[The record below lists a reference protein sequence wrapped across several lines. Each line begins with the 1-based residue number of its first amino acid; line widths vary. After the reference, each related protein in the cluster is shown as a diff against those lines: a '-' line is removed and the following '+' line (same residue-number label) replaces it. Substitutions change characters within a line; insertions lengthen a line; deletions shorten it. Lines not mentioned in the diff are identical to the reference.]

1 MAVRKYSIREVAG
14 LLVRRRWMLLVPLTL
29 GAALA
34 PVLARY
40 APERYR
46 SDALIVVVPQQV
58 PDNYVQPTVSESVA
72 SRLPAITDQI
82 LSRNT
87 LERIIEE
94 MDLYPEERRRWV
106 MEDVVARMRR
116 DVTTTAVGRQVDS
129 FRISYVSD
137 SPEKARLVTD
147 RLARLYM
154 DQNSADRSNQANM
167 TSEFLDAQ
175 LAQAKQRLVEQEE
188 RLEAYRK
195 VNAGQLPSQMQSNLQ
210 AIQNL
215 NVQLQAVHDAT
226 NRAEERRL
234 LIERQL
240 ADARALQVT
249 APPEPVVA
257 TTPDGTPAISTARQL
272 ETARARL
279 TMLLQ
284 RNTPDHPD
292 VTTLRRVVQELETR
306 QATEMAAAAAEGT
319 PARVITP
326 QELSQQRRTSDLE
339 AQLDVVKYQIAS
351 NQSDVVRLQERIAG
365 YQAKVDAVPT
375 RESELVELTR
385 DYATMQAAYTDLLM
399 KRENAVIA
407 ANLEHRRIGEQFRLV
422 DAASRPERP
431 DNQYQRLAIMSSGAV
446 AGLLLGVL
454 LTGVLELRDSSFRR
468 PEEVTAALSIPVL
481 ASIPVMASR
490 RERRRAVW
498 RRGVVDVGG
507 LAVVLLAIVVLA
519 GWRLHIWQGDW
530 PSSLTALLSAGVS

>member
-1 MAVRKYSIREVAG
+1 VRVRKYTVREVAG
-14 LLVRRRWMLLVPLTL
+14 LVVRRRWTLLVPLML

-58 PDNYVQPTVSESVA
+58 PNNYVQPTVSESVA

-87 LERIIEE
+87 LERIIVE
-94 MDLYPEERRRWV
+94 MDLYPDERRRWV
-106 MEDVVARMRR
+106 MEDVVQRMRR

-175 LAQAKQRLVEQEE
+175 LAQAKQRLVEQEQ
-188 RLEAYRK
+188 RLEDYRK

-249 APPEPVVA
+249 APPAPIVA
-257 TTPDGTPAISTARQL
+257 TAPDGTPAVNTARQL
-272 ETARARL
+272 EQARSRL
-279 TMLLQ
+279 TLMLQ

-292 VTTLRRVVQELETR
+292 VTTLRRVVQELEAR
-306 QATEMAAAAAEGT
+306 QEAEMAAAAAEGT
-319 PARVITP
+319 ARVVTP
-326 QELSQQRRTSDLE
+326 QDVSQQRRLSDLE
-339 AQLDVVKYQIAS
+339 AQLDVVKFQIAS
-351 NQSDVVRLQERIAG
+351 YQSDVVRLQERIAG
-365 YQAKVDAVPT
+365 YQTRVDAVPT

-431 DNQYQRLAIMSSGAV
+431 DNQYQRMAIMSSGAL
-446 AGLLLGVL
+446 AGLLVGLL
-454 LTGVLELRDSSFRR
+454 LTALSELRDSSFRR
-468 PEEVTAALSIPVL
+468 PEEVAAALSIPVL
-481 ASIPVMASR
+481 ASIPLMASR
-490 RERRRAVW
+490 RERRLAAL
-498 RRGVVDVGG
+498 RRRVVDAAGV
-507 LAVVLLAIVVLA
+507 AIVLVTIMVLA
-519 GWRLHIWQGDW
+519 AWRMQVWQGEW
-530 PSSLTALLSAGVS
+530 PASLTALLSTGTS